1 MFCGK
6 IICDK
11 MDAAIE
17 KKETEAMTF
26 FMKNSLK
33 VYILIVKHNNNN
45 DEYVKTIEFK
55 DGAGFTAKNTH
66 VTVWQGGEKI
76 VEHEHFDM
84 YIPYDEISFVGTFSE
99 NKD

>member
-11 MDAAIE
+11 MDEAIK

-26 FMKNSLK
+26 FMKNGLK
-33 VYILIVKHNNNN
+33 VYIVIVKDNNNN
-45 DEYVKTIEFK
+45 EYVKTIEFE
-55 DGAGFTAKNTH
+55 DGAGFTAKNTYIS
-66 VTVWQGGEKI
+66 VWQGGRQI
-76 VEHEHFDM
+76 IDHEHFDM

-99 NKD
+99 DKD